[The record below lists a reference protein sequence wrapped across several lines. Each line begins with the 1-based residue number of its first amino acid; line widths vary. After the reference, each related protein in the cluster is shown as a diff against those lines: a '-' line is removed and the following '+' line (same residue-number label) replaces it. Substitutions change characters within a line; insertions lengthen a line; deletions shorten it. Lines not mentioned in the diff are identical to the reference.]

1 MSSLLRRLLY
11 PYAPTS
17 VPVGRDVVGGTVSQN
32 ADAADGGDIPS
43 ENLFDWDAT
52 LAEYEI
58 ITPYDADILTQSGTN
73 LTIDVLNA
81 RAPADLS
88 ESEAASA
95 VTSST
100 SCKAPSSAASSQEDY
115 LDLHVRPLTYVEAFL
130 NGLPPKGRQL
140 RLSARQ
146 GPSGSE
152 ADLARPTIPPSAS
165 PLIGTRDLKSRKFET
180 RMFNLGSGA
189 WHIAMPAEDNEEHY
203 LFTDRKAC
211 RSRQREKSLVMDKR
225 ARLRALMI

>member
-17 VPVGRDVVGGTVSQN
+17 VPGGRDVVGGTVSQN
-32 ADAADGGDIPS
+32 AEAADGADIPS
-43 ENLFDWDAT
+43 ENLIDWDAT

-58 ITPYDADILTQSGTN
+58 ITPYDADILTQPGTN

-81 RAPADLS
+81 RAPAEVS
-88 ESEAASA
+88 ESETASA

-100 SCKAPSSAASSQEDY
+100 SCKAPSSATSSQEDY

-130 NGLPPKGRQL
+130 NGLPSKGRQL

-146 GPSGSE
+146 GPFGSGSE
-152 ADLARPTIPPSAS
+152 AASAS
-165 PLIGTRDLKSRKFET
+165 PLIETHDLKSRKFET

-189 WHIAMPAEDNEEHY
+189 WHMAMPGEDIEEHY

>member
-17 VPVGRDVVGGTVSQN
+17 VPAGRDVVGGTVSQN
-32 ADAADGGDIPS
+32 ADAANVGDITS
-43 ENLFDWDAT
+43 ENLIDWDAT

-58 ITPYDADILTQSGTN
+58 IMPYDADVLTQPGTN

-81 RAPADLS
+81 RVPVDVS
-88 ESEAASA
+88 ESETASA

-100 SCKAPSSAASSQEDY
+100 SCKAPSSATSSQEDY

-146 GPSGSE
+146 APSGSE
-152 ADLARPTIPPSAS
+152 AASIS
-165 PLIGTRDLKSRKFET
+165 PLIGTHDLKSRKFET
-180 RMFNLGSGA
+180 KMFNLGSGA
-189 WHIAMPAEDNEEHY
+189 WHMAMPAEDNEEHY

-211 RSRQREKSLVMDKR
+211 RSRQREKSLLMDKR